1 MNPPEQ
7 PQNPSLFDS
16 IVIGAGISGLTAA
29 AYLARGGARVL
40 VCERSPKI
48 GGLFNSFEKE
58 GYTFDGGIK
67 AVVNTGIVLPML
79 AQLGIYDQLDLHP
92 SRTAFITAGKYHP
105 MRDPTE
111 IESYFNFL
119 AGLFPNCSAGLA
131 QVLKD
136 VRRID
141 ELLGALLNIP
151 NPLFAPKEEIKNL
164 VSVWFRENSAA
175 LTKALRPML
184 LLKTPLHEYLK
195 KHLPDPRLVNLI
207 NEVFPD
213 GTTTF
218 FGLGYFHL
226 FRDYTYPAGG
236 IGSIPKALARV
247 IEQNGGTILTDAE
260 VNRILL
266 ENGKACGVSLTDG
279 RKFCSG
285 SVLSTADARLTF
297 TQLLPDGVIPGS
309 FLKKMLKAKP
319 SHSAVNVFL
328 GINIPVEELN
338 LQGCNHIFFM
348 PDLEGITEND
358 RIDRKDYFSRVLQEI
373 SVPCLHNP
381 ELAPKGKTGMILS
394 AMTRWE
400 YANGWELENDTPTPA
415 YYELKKRIAD
425 EMVHSLESFIPGL
438 SRKVELCITGT
449 PYTIWQHTGNWQ
461 GAIMGWSYDQ
471 KESYNR
477 VNFLRIPKAVDTPIP
492 GLYNSGHWAFSPGG
506 SPIAVLTAKL
516 AADRIL
522 KT

>member
-1 MNPPEQ
+1 MTSPKQ
-7 PQNPSLFDS
+7 PQELRVFDS

-79 AQLGIYDQLDLHP
+79 AQLGIYDQLDLNP
-92 SRTAFITAGKYHP
+92 SRTAFITAGKYNP

-111 IESYFNFL
+111 IESYFSFL
-119 AGLFPNCSAGLA
+119 GELFPSCAAGLA
-131 QVLKD
+131 RVLKD

-141 ELLGALLNIP
+141 ELLGALLNFP
-151 NPLFAPKEEIKNL
+151 NPLFTPKDLNKDL
-164 VSVWFRENSAA
+164 ASAWFRENSTA
-175 LTKALRPML
+175 LKKALGPML
-184 LLKTPLHEYLK
+184 LLNTPLHEYLK

-226 FRDYTYPAGG
+226 FRDYTYPSGG
-236 IGSIPKALARV
+236 IGSIPMALAGV
-247 IEQNGGTILTDAE
+247 VEQNGGMILTDAE
-260 VNRILL
+260 VSRILL
-266 ENGKACGVSLTDG
+266 NNGNACGVSLADG
-279 RKFCSG
+279 REFRSG

-297 TQLLPDGVIPGS
+297 TELLPEGVIPGP

-348 PDLEGITEND
+348 PDLDGITEDD
-358 RIDRKDYFSRVLQEI
+358 RIDRADYFSRVLQEI

-381 ELAPKGKTGMILS
+381 ELAPKGKTGLVLS

-400 YANGWELENDTPTPA
+400 YANGWELENGNPTPA
-415 YYELKKRIAD
+415 YYQLKKRIAD

-461 GAIMGWSYDQ
+461 GAIMGWSYEK

-492 GLYNSGHWAFSPGG
+492 GLYNAGHWAFSPGG